1 MIRRR
6 ILIIINYS
14 HQHPV
19 FQSLPR
25 DVDIFAATA
34 MGRALGAALGA
45 RRLSL
50 LEEHS
55 LKTSKPTRLTG
66 DDADGDYDED
76 GDSDDADGCGDDDD
90 LILMM
95 LHHIQVRWRSSFK
108 T

>member
-1 MIRRR
+1 
-6 ILIIINYS
+6 
-14 HQHPV
+14 
-19 FQSLPR
+19 
-25 DVDIFAATA
+25 
-34 MGRALGAALGA
+34 MGRPLGAALGA

-76 GDSDDADGCGDDDD
+76 GDSDDADGDYDEDGDSDDADGCGDDDD